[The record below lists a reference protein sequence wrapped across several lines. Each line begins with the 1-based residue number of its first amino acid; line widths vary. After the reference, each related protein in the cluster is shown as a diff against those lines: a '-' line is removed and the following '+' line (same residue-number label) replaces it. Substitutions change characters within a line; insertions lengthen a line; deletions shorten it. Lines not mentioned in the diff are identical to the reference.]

1 MAAHVKV
8 VPCHSFHSYV
18 YWVTQISQ
26 GLNKKR
32 DTNSAHYCD
41 IIVNTLSLSLCLCE
55 HHYFLYSL
63 LNSLQNL
70 WMWEWENNKIE
81 RTLIQKLDVV
91 SFESLIIKEVRFL
104 KASLLVMSKLE
115 CRQ

>member
-41 IIVNTLSLSLCLCE
+41 IIVNTLSLSVSVSITTS
-55 HHYFLYSL
+55 YIVYWTLYRIS
-63 LNSLQNL
+63 
-70 WMWEWENNKIE
+70 ECENNKIE

-91 SFESLIIKEVRFL
+91 STY
-104 KASLLVMSKLE
+104 M
-115 CRQ
+115 